1 MVLKLNHSSAVSTV
15 PLLTVYFIVNG
26 ETSVLLPK
34 FLRGFDITIFD
45 FTLLSKGGIL
55 QLGPVYYCYLLALI
69 IFCLNAI
76 NILSG
81 VNGLEGIF

>member
-1 MVLKLNHSSAVSTV
+1 M

-34 FLRGFDITIFD
+34 FLRGFDLTIFN
-45 FTLLSKGGIL
+45 FNLLSKEGIL
-55 QLGPVYYCYLLALI
+55 QLGPLYYCYLLALI

-81 VNGLEGIF
+81 VNGLEG